1 MARSAAA
8 LQLRREL
15 DAELAR
21 NGQAAG
27 EALEWSAAE
36 LAVLELVSNHV
47 DRREELQAAYDE
59 CGPDQVRTRIALST
73 EIRLL
78 EAGVERMLRRIRTDV
93 PAPMSVVSLKA
104 QKASNSRWERV
115 RAANGGA

>member
-8 LQLRREL
+8 LRLRRDL
-15 DAELAR
+15 DAELLA
-21 NGQAAG
+21 NGLAVG
-27 EALEWSAAE
+27 EDLQWSAAE
-36 LAVLELVSNHV
+36 LAVLELISNHV

-59 CGPDQVRTRIALST
+59 SDQVRVRIALAT

-78 EAGVERMLRRIRTDV
+78 EAGVARLLRQVATDV

-104 QKASNSRWERV
+104 QKASNARWDRV
-115 RAANGGA
+115 RAARGGA